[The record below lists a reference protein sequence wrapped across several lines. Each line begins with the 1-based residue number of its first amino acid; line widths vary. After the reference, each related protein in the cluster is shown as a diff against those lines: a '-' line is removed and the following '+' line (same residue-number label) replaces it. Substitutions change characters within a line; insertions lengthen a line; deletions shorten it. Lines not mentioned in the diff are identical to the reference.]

1 MHLIAMVQR
10 PVPVPPPSRPSP
22 RSPLHS
28 WEDAVFCCACKP
40 KGSNI
45 HPKTLMFRNAGKV
58 GWILW
63 MVEERCLK
71 VYMYTLCMYIYKYIY
86 IYIHTYNDY
95 SKFKIRVCKGT
106 LSAPF
111 IFQIVL
117 SCGSPNSFQVEAAG
131 ASWCIHIPQMFSV
144 DNIHEWWWIMLWWV
158 GWMVNERGMKHKKS
172 YGWLIYFGG

>member
-63 MVEERCLK
+63 MVEERCLW
-71 VYMYTLCMYIYKYIY
+71 VYMYTLCMYIYICILYMQYIY
-86 IYIHTYNDY
+86 MYIYTYNDY

-111 IFQIVL
+111 IFQIV
-117 SCGSPNSFQVEAAG
+117 CPAG
-131 ASWCIHIPQMFSV
+131 IQTAFKWRQLVHHDASTF
-144 DNIHEWWWIMLWWV
+144 
-158 GWMVNERGMKHKKS
+158 HKCFRWTIFMNDGK
-172 YGWLIYFGG
+172 LC